1 MKRSMMQVFVKESFE
16 ALRLYKQAFDGEI
29 LCEYSHENG
38 NGYMHA
44 ELNAY
49 GQVIAVSEI
58 TEDVIMGNTMMFCF
72 EFGEGGEALVKKA
85 YEVLKTGAKVK
96 NPPEKCD
103 YSPCQCVLTD
113 KFGVTWC
120 LFE

>member
-1 MKRSMMQVFVKESFE
+1 MKRSMLQVFVKGSRE
-16 ALRLYKQAFDGEI
+16 ALGLYKQAFGGEI
-29 LCEYSHENG
+29 LCTYENENG
-38 NGYMHA
+38 GYMHA

-58 TEDVIMGNTMMFCF
+58 TEDAIPGNTMMFCF
-72 EFGEGGEALVKKA
+72 HFGEGGSDKVKKA
-85 YEVLKTGAKVK
+85 YEVLCDNAIVAE
-96 NPPEKCD
+96 PPQKCD

-113 KFGVTWC
+113 KFGITWC

>member
-1 MKRSMMQVFVKESFE
+1 MKRSMMQVFVKESRE
-16 ALRLYKQAFDGEI
+16 ALELYTKAFDGEV
-29 LCEYSHENG
+29 LCAYPDG
-38 NGYMHA
+38 KGGYMHA
-44 ELNAY
+44 ELKAY

-58 TEDVIMGNTMMFCF
+58 AGEVLTGNTMMFCF
-72 EFGEGGEALVKKA
+72 EFGEGGENFIKKA
-85 YEVLKTGAKVK
+85 YEVLKTGAKIE
-96 NPPEKCD
+96 NPPGKCD